1 MRDVNKIMT
10 TFFRTTQPFQEM
22 KRLSTKKEKSIF
34 QVIPGDVRSIRKS
47 GSLRNIYLQIKTI
60 NSLNQ
65 NFLMNVN

>member
-47 GSLRNIYLQIKTI
+47 GSLRNIYLQIRTI

>member
-1 MRDVNKIMT
+1 MT
-10 TFFRTTQPFQEM
+10 TFFRTNQPFQEM

>member
-1 MRDVNKIMT
+1 MT